1 MNAADLHAMIGLLW
15 PAWRADVDG
24 FCAAWG
30 EDVRTI
36 PDAAGAAAVKAHA
49 RVSAWPPS
57 LAEFLRAAGRHTI
70 ERGGP
75 ACQRCHQR
83 LPESGR
89 CPCPEPAPGSVP
101 SGWKLDAAP
110 QMGRPPR
117 PAGKADMAMVQRTG
131 IGTVVD
137 RLAAGPRNGGDG
149 AAPAAESRTA

>member
-1 MNAADLHAMIGLLW
+1 MNGADLHAMIGLLW

-30 EDVRTI
+30 EDVRAI

-57 LAEFLRAAGRHTI
+57 LAEFLRAAGRHTTD
-70 ERGGP
+70 RGGP

-89 CPCPEPAPGSVP
+89 CPCHEPAPGSVR
-101 SGWKLDAAP
+101 SGWKLEVAP
-110 QMGRPPR
+110 ATDWLPR
-117 PAGKADMAMVQRTG
+117 PLSVQDEALLRRTG
-131 IGTVVD
+131 TAD
-137 RLAAGPRNGGDG
+137 PAALPLGPRGGGEG
-149 AAPAAESRTA
+149 AAPAAESRKA